1 MKKII
6 TLLLVVLIFS
16 ACKIAVNND
25 ENDPSKKIA
34 SIKTEI
40 YTIVNEEI
48 NQPKLVGYNVL
59 TFNEKGLEETKMNYA
74 KDSSLI
80 LKDVYTYFKE
90 KNLVKIETS
99 TEDHQIVSTEVD
111 YYVKDFKYIKER
123 IRYNQ
128 FNELM
133 LKDDFI
139 WENDHQKV
147 AQTRTINEELFF
159 NSVSTFNELNN
170 LVFQKVENKKDNY
183 VSTYEYKYVKF
194 DDQQKWLERQEFL
207 DSKLVKIEKREIL
220 YQ

>member
-6 TLLLVVLIFS
+6 TLLLVILIFS
-16 ACKIAVNND
+16 ACKIAVSND

-48 NQPKLVGYNVL
+48 NQPKLVGYNVS